1 MSIKEIL
8 KKCKSFFS
16 LVDNKDIFI
25 VLIIILSS
33 LASFGLG
40 RLSKI
45 EESRSPIIIENTP
58 IKNGASSPGPKINL
72 LQEASIIKAGLPV
85 VAQTGLPAASYD
97 SAAQAGGN
105 YVASKNGTKY
115 YFPWCG
121 AAQKISEKNKISF
134 ASKEEAE
141 KAGYEPAANC
151 KGL

>member
-8 KKCKSFFS
+8 KKCKSF
-16 LVDNKDIFI
+16 LAPTDNKDFLII
-25 VLIIILSS
+25 IIIILSS

-45 EESRSPIIIENTP
+45 EENKTPIIIE
-58 IKNGASSPGPKINL
+58 GSSTGNS
-72 LQEASIIKAGLPV
+72 AAVIKAGLPIK
-85 VAQTGLPAASYD
+85 QIGLPAE
-97 SAAQAGGN
+97 QIGGN

-121 AAQKISEKNKISF
+121 AAQKISEKNKITF

-141 KAGYEPAANC
+141 KAGYQPATNC

>member
-1 MSIKEIL
+1 MKVSIKEIL

-16 LVDNKDIFI
+16 LVDNKDIFL

-58 IKNGASSPGPKINL
+58 VENGTSSPGSKINL
-72 LQEASIIKAGLPV
+72 LQEASVIKAGLP
-85 VAQTGLPAASYD
+85 
-97 SAAQAGGN
+97 AQAGGG

-115 YFPWCG
+115 YLPWCG
-121 AAQKISEKNKISF
+121 GAQKISEKNKITF

-141 KAGYEPAANC
+141 KAGYQPAANC
-151 KGL
+151 KGI

>member
-8 KKCKSFFS
+8 KKCKSFFG

-45 EESRSPIIIENTP
+45 EESRSPIIIENAP
-58 IKNGASSPGPKINL
+58 IENGTSSPSSKINL

-85 VAQTGLPAASYD
+85 QTG
-97 SAAQAGGN
+97 GG

-121 AAQKISEKNKISF
+121 AAQKISEKNKITF

-141 KAGYEPAANC
+141 KAGYQPAANC